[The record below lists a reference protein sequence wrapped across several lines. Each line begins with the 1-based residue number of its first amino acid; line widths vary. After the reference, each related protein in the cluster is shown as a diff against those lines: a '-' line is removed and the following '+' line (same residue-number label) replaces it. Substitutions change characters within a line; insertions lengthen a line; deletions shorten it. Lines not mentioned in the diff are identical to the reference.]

1 MIFCFKTDSCPNQTS
16 KSLVFDDQCFWVIND
31 ALRTFDEA
39 QAECRVNGGNLARIP
54 NKETDEILTK

>member
-1 MIFCFKTDSCPNQTS
+1 MKKIQSRDKIFQNMLTI
-16 KSLVFDDQCFWVIND
+16 DQCFWVIND

-54 NKETDEILTK
+54 NSETYKILTK